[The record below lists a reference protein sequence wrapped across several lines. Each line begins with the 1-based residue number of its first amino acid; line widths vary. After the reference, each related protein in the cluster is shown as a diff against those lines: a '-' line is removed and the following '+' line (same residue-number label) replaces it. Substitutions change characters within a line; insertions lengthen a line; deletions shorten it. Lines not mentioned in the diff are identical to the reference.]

1 MDVKCI
7 VPFQPMQAAGI
18 GPHPPGERSELPGT
32 EDSQMARKLQ
42 LGALILGM
50 LFVGVSRFVATASA
64 SGQSI
69 TSPMS
74 EGGMPI
80 PTIRR

>member
-1 MDVKCI
+1 M
-7 VPFQPMQAAGI
+7 
-18 GPHPPGERSELPGT
+18 
-32 EDSQMARKLQ
+32 EDMMARKLQ
-42 LGALILGM
+42 IGAFILGM
-50 LFVGVSRFVATASA
+50 FLVGVSRFVPTASA

-69 TSPMS
+69 TSPLS